1 MHVFQTT
8 CNINQL
14 DDELV
19 RVPLVSSATRTSSMR
34 FVCRS
39 LSTNSLILPFSIH
52 AETIANR
59 CLLTVTPMS
68 GKIFGC
74 RRCFHATPSRQ
85 NLCDVFMHEYDNAYG
100 RLTLRM
106 TSKSLVMYTRTT
118 LIATRRPSYTPCDTS
133 AHPPFVTSV
142 EPCEQS
148 GMCMDLGIT
157 RCRLHVLQNLLN
169 NFNRSRSDI
178 ASFSRRCNLHQ
189 HRGKAGR
196 AEKPA

>member
-1 MHVFQTT
+1 M
-8 CNINQL
+8 
-14 DDELV
+14 
-19 RVPLVSSATRTSSMR
+19 SSATRTSSMW
-34 FVCRS
+34 FTCRS
-39 LSTNSLILPFSIH
+39 LLTNSLIFPFSIH
-52 AETIANR
+52 TETIANR

-85 NLCDVFMHEYDNAYG
+85 NLCDVFMHEYDNADR

-106 TSKSLVMYTRTT
+106 TSRSLVMYTRTT

-133 AHPPFVTSV
+133 AHPPLVTSV

-148 GMCMDLGIT
+148 GMCIDLGIT

-189 HRGKAGR
+189 HRRRVGE